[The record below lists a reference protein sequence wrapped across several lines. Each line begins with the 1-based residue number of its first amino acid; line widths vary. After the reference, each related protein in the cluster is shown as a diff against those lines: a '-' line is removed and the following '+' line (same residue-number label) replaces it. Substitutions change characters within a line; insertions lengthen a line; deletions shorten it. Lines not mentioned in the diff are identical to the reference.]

1 MTVRRFLEQEGD
13 GLTFEHYYRHPRS
26 YSRRGIFSVDEPAP
40 TMRGTNRPMPPNYRR
55 HEGDTTDPSAGE
67 VRALSAAMRARIQ
80 TFPTAYRWIGPRTHV
95 EQMIGNA
102 VPVRLH
108 VRRPVPHGLRSCRSR
123 CCGGSHGV
131 SRGSL
136 KSSQRLHRK
145 VRGVRAVL
153 SLALEIGRAS
163 CRERV
168 CQYV

>member
-102 VPVRLH
+102 VPVRL
-108 VRRPVPHGLRSCRSR
+108 RSEEHTSELQ
-123 CCGGSHGV
+123 
-131 SRGSL
+131 SL
-136 KSSQRLHRK
+136 MRNSY
-145 VRGVRAVL
+145 AVFCL
-153 SLALEIGRAS
+153 KKKTHTD
-163 CRERV
+163 
-168 CQYV
+168 